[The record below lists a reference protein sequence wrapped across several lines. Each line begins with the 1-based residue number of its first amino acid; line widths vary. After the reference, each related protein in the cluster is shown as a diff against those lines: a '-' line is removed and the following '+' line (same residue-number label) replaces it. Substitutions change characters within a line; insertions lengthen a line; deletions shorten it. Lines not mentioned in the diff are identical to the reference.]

1 MKKLLEP
8 VLNQVPEDQ
17 MVDHPGADRHERSS
31 ARTGYRNGYR
41 ERQLP
46 TRVGTLVLRVTQ
58 TRDGNG
64 STDLFRRDRR
74 SEQALV
80 LARMEMVVQGVS
92 ARRVAHITE
101 DWSVSVP
108 PAGCS
113 GDPCQKGRE
122 RGSGGRIDCDRRF
135 GRRTTGAPG
144 TTGFGISGAGDCVG
158 WTWGS
163 PMTTRS

>member
-1 MKKLLEP
+1 MSAQALGRATETDTG
-8 VLNQVPEDQ
+8 NDSC
-17 MVDHPGADRHERSS
+17 RHGWEHWFF
-31 ARTGYRNGYR
+31 G
-41 ERQLP
+41 LP
-46 TRVGTLVLRVTQ
+46 K
-58 TRDGNG
+58 TRDGNS